1 MAKQAVQGLA
11 DNEYLSVAAFTI
23 SRAKKELLIS
33 TYRLQIYSRSRA
45 GNFFILYKA
54 LIEALA
60 RGVRVRLLAQYSEK
74 PGLAPHS
81 NEVCMSIFKSK
92 GAAVRFLPRGR
103 IAHAKMIIADDD
115 CLIVGS
121 HNWSISSLTRNF
133 EFSVLLHD
141 PAYISQAKNHF
152 LNAWSKA
159 IPFK

>member
-1 MAKQAVQGLA
+1 MAKQAVQGLI
-11 DNEYLSVAAFTI
+11 DNEYLSVAAFVI
-23 SRAKKELLIS
+23 SRARKKLLIS
-33 TYRLQIYSRSRA
+33 TYRLQIYSKARS
-45 GNFFILYKA
+45 GNFFILYKS
-54 LIEALA
+54 LIEALG
-60 RGVRVRLLAQYSEK
+60 RGVRVQLLTQYSEK

-81 NEVCMSIFKSK
+81 NELSMSILKSK

-115 CLIVGS
+115 CLITGS
-121 HNWSISSLTRNF
+121 HNWSLSSLTRNF

-141 PAYISQAKNHF
+141 PAYISQAKAHF

>member
-1 MAKQAVQGLA
+1 MAKQLVQGLA
-11 DNEYLSVAAFTI
+11 DNEYLNVAAFTI
-23 SRAKKELLIS
+23 SRTQKELLIS
-33 TYRLQIYSRSRA
+33 TYRLQIYLRKPPA
-45 GNFFILYKA
+45 NFLKLYKS

-60 RGVRVRLLAQYSEK
+60 RGVKVRILTQYSTK

-81 NEVCMSIFKSK
+81 NELSMAILKSK

-115 CLIVGS
+115 CLITGS
-121 HNWSISSLTRNF
+121 HNWSLSALTKNF

-141 PAYISQAKNHF
+141 PAYISQAKKHF
-152 LNAWSKA
+152 LATWLNA